1 MVDTLVANQT
11 SMMAQNERLEKQYE
25 ELKSMLLASQGHA
38 PITRSPVP
46 KSATKHQ
53 LEELDD
59 VNYNN
64 HAPSLSS
71 RNKKTLP
78 RSERFRSPQLELNK
92 QTEPC
97 SKVTPPCQ
105 RKKKLRSP
113 PLELNKENML
123 PPTVIQRKSKKPTPS
138 ELNLQHRKR
147 KFQTLLHEE
156 LEVGS
161 KEETTLKC
169 GMEVGIT
176 SPTSGKMVALGTI
189 QKTDRNAISID
200 GKALNDCVD
209 ILVNAVFNQHTI
221 LPRANG
227 MINIL
232 GNAQARCIPWPR
244 ENLIHPNGK
253 ALYSKVLTAVRHISS
268 DQGDISAP
276 RRQIHDLTYKENIGH
291 EDVHSRT
298 RSLGKASAGS
308 LSAIKFSNS
317 QVLTTSRF

>member
-1 MVDTLVANQT
+1 
-11 SMMAQNERLEKQYE
+11 
-25 ELKSMLLASQGHA
+25 
-38 PITRSPVP
+38 
-46 KSATKHQ
+46 
-53 LEELDD
+53 
-59 VNYNN
+59 
-64 HAPSLSS
+64 
-71 RNKKTLP
+71 
-78 RSERFRSPQLELNK
+78 
-92 QTEPC
+92 
-97 SKVTPPCQ
+97 
-105 RKKKLRSP
+105 
-113 PLELNKENML
+113 ML

-298 RSLGKASAGS
+298 RSLGKAQRWF
-308 LSAIKFSNS
+308 LKCY
-317 QVLTTSRF
+317 QVQ